1 MSLGMCSGRSAHILI
16 IVCGIVGVAMLSAP
30 VVADGVEELDGA
42 GTAEEPYVVTNATEL
57 QSVADDPSATYVLG
71 DDIDARATA
80 DWNGGAG
87 FEPIGDG
94 GERFTGSFDGNGHT
108 ISNLTIDR
116 PDGANTALFGTVD
129 GGSVTNVTL
138 ENASVTGGVYVGGLV
153 GWNEAGNVSN
163 VTVSGDVS
171 SERPNGGHVI
181 GALIGLNTEGTVSN
195 SGTTARVS
203 GHGDTNGTTVGGLV
217 GASLDGTVTDTS
229 ATGSVRSTGER
240 VVAGGSIGHSL
251 NTTVSDSFTIGDVL
265 GNGSDETNVGGLI
278 GWNDR
283 GKVLGS
289 SATGTVTSNGTDV
302 FVGGLV
308 GQNDRGEVLR
318 SSATGTVTGD
328 GSNVSVGGL
337 IGQNERS
344 GVIKSAATG
353 TVTSGGTSAAVG
365 GLVGSNYQGM
375 VFDSFATGSISDA
388 ADSVQ
393 RGGLVGSSTSA
404 TVLDSYW
411 DSERTGLASSAGS
424 PASAGLNTSQL
435 TGATVTETTDLRVGE
450 TWVVTDGYPQLRSHV
465 TNYTLALE
473 STELEAD
480 ETTAATVTLEFADGT
495 TATAATVANYS
506 SSDSGVATV
515 ENGTVEAVDDGEAT
529 ITAELAGFSETVGLE
544 VSASSS
550 PPSFSPPSGSAPG
563 SGSGS
568 DSDSGQESEIT
579 VRDVSISETSV
590 VEGDNVTVT
599 AMLENTGDTG
609 GERTISLLVDDEQ
622 VRAETVALSPGES
635 TTVVLE
641 HAVTETG
648 SYTLSVAD
656 ETFDVTVD
664 AASDEGE
671 TEIET
676 ETETPTEDEGTET
689 ERAGENAIGTDDSV
703 PGFGAVSAVLVLL
716 SIGFVARR
724 RR

>member
-1 MSLGMCSGRSAHILI
+1 MVLGEYSKRSAYILI
-16 IVCGIVGVAMLSAP
+16 IVCGIVGIAMLSAP
-30 VVADGVEELDGA
+30 VVADGIEELDGE
-42 GTAEEPYVVTNATEL
+42 GTAEDPYVVTNATEL
-57 QSVADDPSATYVLG
+57 QAIADEPNADYVLG
-71 DDIDARATA
+71 DDIDARATT

-87 FEPIGDG
+87 LEPIGDG
-94 GERFTGSFDGNGHT
+94 DERFTGSFDGNGHA

-116 PDGANTALFGTVD
+116 PDGANVSLFGVVD
-129 GGSVTNVTL
+129 SGTITNVTL
-138 ENASVTGGVYVGGLV
+138 ENASVVGGASVGGLI
-153 GWNEAGNVSN
+153 GHGRNA
-163 VTVSGDVS
+163 TVS
-171 SERPNGGHVI
+171 
-181 GALIGLNTEGTVSN
+181 
-195 SGTTARVS
+195 
-203 GHGDTNGTTVGGLV
+203 
-217 GASLDGTVTDTS
+217 ASS
-229 ATGSVRSTGER
+229 AT
-240 VVAGGSIGHSL
+240 
-251 NTTVSDSFTIGDVL
+251 GDVL

-283 GKVLGS
+283 GEVLES
-289 SATGTVTSNGTDV
+289 SAAGTVTGDGANVS
-302 FVGGLV
+302 VGGLV
-308 GQNDRGEVLR
+308 GQNYRG
-318 SSATGTVTGD
+318 
-328 GSNVSVGGL
+328 
-337 IGQNERS
+337 

-353 TVTSGGTSAAVG
+353 TVTSGGKNVSVG

-375 VFDSFATGSISDA
+375 VFDSFAAGPLPDA

-411 DSERTGLASSAGS
+411 DSERTGLASSDGS
-424 PASAGLNTSQL
+424 PTSAGLNTSQL
-435 TGATVTETTDLRVGE
+435 TGATVAGTTELRVGE

-480 ETTAATVTLEFADGT
+480 ETTAATVALEFADGT
-495 TATAATVANYS
+495 AASAATVSNYS

-550 PPSFSPPSGSAPG
+550 PPSFSPPSGPAPDPG
-563 SGSGS
+563 SDS
-568 DSDSGQESEIT
+568 DSDSGQAPEIT
-579 VRDVSISETSV
+579 VRDVSISETSI

-599 AMLENTGDTG
+599 AMLENTGDAG
-609 GERTISLLVDDEQ
+609 GERTVSLLVNDEQ
-622 VRAETVALSPGES
+622 VRSKTVALSPGES

-656 ETFDVTVD
+656 ETFNVTVD
-664 AASDEGE
+664 SASDDADEGE
-671 TEIET
+671 TETET

-689 ERAGENAIGTDDSV
+689 ERTEENASGTDDSV

-716 SIGFVARR
+716 SIGLLARR